1 MRRLWSPWRMQYL
14 TEERPPGCIFCLAG
28 GQEAD
33 VENLVLLRG
42 ERAFVMLNR
51 YPYNAG
57 HLMVIPYEH
66 VPSLEDLPP
75 ETLTEM
81 MLLVNRCLAALRRA
95 MSPDAFNVG
104 ANLGRAA
111 GAGIAEHVHLHVV
124 PRWEGDTNFMPVL
137 GDVRVVPAL
146 LEETYRQ
153 LRAAFEEQA

>member
-14 TEERPPGCIFCLAG
+14 TEERPSGCIFCLREG
-28 GQEAD
+28 PDRD

-57 HLMVIPYEH
+57 HLMVIPYAH
-66 VPSLEDLPP
+66 VPSLEDLPA
-75 ETLTEM
+75 ETLTEL
-81 MLLVNRCLAALRRA
+81 MLLANRCLGALRRA
-95 MSPDAFNVG
+95 MSPDAFNLG
-104 ANLGRAA
+104 ANLGRTA

-137 GDVRVVPAL
+137 AEVRVLPEL
-146 LEETYRQ
+146 LQDTYRR
-153 LRAAFEEQA
+153 LRAALEEQA